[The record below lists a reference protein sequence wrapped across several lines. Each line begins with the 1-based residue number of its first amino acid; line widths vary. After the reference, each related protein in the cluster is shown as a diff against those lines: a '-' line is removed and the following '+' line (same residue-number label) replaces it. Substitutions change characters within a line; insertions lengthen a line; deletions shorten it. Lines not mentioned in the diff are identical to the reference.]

1 MTAVKLKN
9 EKVMISEEYKKFEED
24 QERIMWIANSRH
36 QNMHADNT
44 SNSDQNLQQ
53 LNPKDY
59 EVNNSFERD

>member
-1 MTAVKLKN
+1 
-9 EKVMISEEYKKFEED
+9 MISEEYKKFEED